1 MAPPA
6 PPIVL
11 LEDSY
16 QRMFGS
22 LDELIAYVEAI
33 DVRDGIYTVIDAGG
47 QVIALSADS
56 DSAPVRARLTDEFA
70 AIRLEHALREVV
82 APNPGRWGLID
93 AGVGLDGLLRALWRA
108 EFPKR
113 AFPT

>member
-1 MAPPA
+1 MALPT

-22 LDELIAYVEAI
+22 LDELLAYVEPI
-33 DVRDGIYTVIDAGG
+33 DVRDNVYTVIDGGG

-56 DSAPVRARLTDEFA
+56 DSAPVAARLTDEFA
-70 AIRLEHALREVV
+70 ARRLEDALREVV
-82 APNPGRWGLID
+82 APNPARWGLID
-93 AGVGLDGLLRALWRA
+93 AAVGLDGLLRALWRA

-113 AFPT
+113 AFPR